1 MAGLGARQPDD
12 ESMNWF
18 VSLSLANDE
27 RILPAVRGV
36 AEAAARL
43 ATFEAAEVARI
54 AQTVAAAA
62 AAAMLA
68 SKGQGSTIDLWFES
82 DARQFEVRLKYLD
95 AGPAPRAAIDG
106 GGMETVE
113 FSREG
118 RYTVCCLVRTLP

>member
-1 MAGLGARQPDD
+1 MAEPGRHQAAD
-12 ESMNWF
+12 EIMNWF

-36 AEAAARL
+36 AAAAARQ
-43 ATFEAAEVARI
+43 ASFESAEVERI
-54 AQTVAAAA
+54 ACAVAGAAQV
-62 AAAMLA
+62 AMLA
-68 SKGQGSTIDLWFES
+68 SRGHGPTIDLWFELR
-82 DARQFEVRLKYLD
+82 ARQFEVRLKYLD